1 MELLYSELT
10 GSILK
15 YAYKVHSELGPGLL
29 QSTYE
34 ECLYY
39 ELEKNR
45 LSSMKQKPMPLVYD
59 SIKMDIGYRID
70 LIVEGKVIIEVKS
83 VDALIPVHTAQL
95 LTYLQ
100 LSYCKI
106 GFLMNFNVG
115 SFNTG
120 LNGLSCDPQF
130 NREDSVKPC
139 VTPW

>member
-15 YAYKVHSELGPGLL
+15 CAYKVHSELGPGLL
-29 QSTYE
+29 ESTYE

-39 ELEKNR
+39 KLEKNG

-95 LTYLQ
+95 LTYLK
-100 LSYCKI
+100 LSNCKI
-106 GFLMNFNVG
+106 GFLMNFNVESLKDG
-115 SFNTG
+115 IKRIA
-120 LNGLSCDPQF
+120 L
-130 NREDSVKPC
+130 
-139 VTPW
+139 